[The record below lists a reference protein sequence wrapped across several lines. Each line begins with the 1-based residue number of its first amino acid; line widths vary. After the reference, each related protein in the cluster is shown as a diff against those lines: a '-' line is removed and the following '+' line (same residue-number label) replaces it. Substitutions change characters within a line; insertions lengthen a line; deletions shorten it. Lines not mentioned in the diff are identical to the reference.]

1 MTAPSQ
7 DPPSLAR
14 RDRDVDEPLV
24 DAIVIALQ
32 RRHPDTNRDHIVASV
47 VVELDARRTVRV
59 RRFLPLLV
67 MRAVE
72 ERIRHDSMVVIAHEA
87 DREGMHG

>member
-1 MTAPSQ
+1 MTVPSQ

-14 RDRDVDEPLV
+14 RDRDVDDPLV

-32 RRHPDTNRDHIVASV
+32 RRHTDTNRDHIEASV
-47 VVELDARRTVRV
+47 VLARV

-72 ERIRHDSMVVIAHEA
+72 ERIRHDSLVVIAHEA